1 MARVDQLK
9 EESARYRTIW
19 VTHAAVY
26 LATLGW
32 VVERLINL
40 NSSTISKDWLWLL
53 AGVLA
58 LVLITANMILVHQQW
73 TRKIRELGEA

>member
-1 MARVDQLK
+1 MARVDQIK

-32 VVERLINL
+32 VVERLMNL
-40 NSSTISKDWLWLL
+40 NSSTIPKDWLWLS

-58 LVLITANMILVHQQW
+58 LVLITVNMILVHQQW
-73 TRKIRELGEA
+73 MRKIRELGEA